1 MKNVN
6 RDVYSVIRKDRESSY
21 GFMKNAS
28 LYDVRY
34 YNSVI
39 KRNREVT
46 EQVRDRNGVY
56 GEITQILKNEANIHA
71 TNRQPHV

>member
-71 TNRQPHV
+71 ANR